1 MGEMGLRQAYATI
14 KNAYRKV
21 GRNPVTTA
29 SDLRLVT
36 PLSANKTTYS
46 FPVLVGDDASN
57 YSPGVAILLNRADAF
72 TATEMGLFVGKPAAA
87 PTAATSSQ
95 FDWYSYANPSIF
107 TSSSTT
113 QKSIFNNS
121 YINVTINN
129 VQYLQNFST
138 LRLRR
143 SPVTQ
148 SGLGY
153 GASVLT
159 GTGITTAGVSST
171 VLDSFNGEQDG
182 YFPLVPTLQLSGTSK
197 IDVQLVLPEA
207 LGGTVESNACVMI
220 AFRGFLSLGASNLNK

>member
-29 SDLRLVT
+29 SDLKLVT

-72 TATEMGLFVGKPAAA
+72 TATELGLFVGKPAAG

-95 FDWYSYANPSIF
+95 FDWYSYANPTIF
-107 TSSSTT
+107 TSSGTT

-148 SGLGY
+148 TGLGY
-153 GASVLT
+153 GVHATATASSVL
-159 GTGITTAGVSST
+159 ST
-171 VLDSFNGEQDG
+171 SLDSFNGEQDG

-197 IDVQLVLPEA
+197 IDIQLVLPEA

>member
-1 MGEMGLRQAYATI
+1 
-14 KNAYRKV
+14 
-21 GRNPVTTA
+21 
-29 SDLRLVT
+29 LVT

-72 TATEMGLFVGKPAAA
+72 TATELGLFVGKPAAA

-95 FDWYSYANPSIF
+95 FDWYSYANPTIF
-107 TSSSTT
+107 TSSGTT

-148 SGLGY
+148 TGLGY
-153 GASVLT
+153 GVHATATASSVL
-159 GTGITTAGVSST
+159 ST
-171 VLDSFNGEQDG
+171 SLDSFNGEQDG

-197 IDVQLVLPEA
+197 IDIQLVLPEA

>member
-29 SDLRLVT
+29 SDLKLVT

-95 FDWYSYANPSIF
+95 FDWYSYANPTIF
-107 TSSSTT
+107 TTSGTT

-148 SGLGY
+148 TGLGY
-153 GASVLT
+153 GVQVTATTSNVL
-159 GTGITTAGVSST
+159 ST
-171 VLDSFNGEQDG
+171 SLDSFNGEQDG

>member
-29 SDLRLVT
+29 SDLKLVT

-72 TATEMGLFVGKPAAA
+72 TATELGLFVGKPAAA

-95 FDWYSYANPSIF
+95 FDWYSYANPTIF
-107 TSSSTT
+107 TSSGTT

-148 SGLGY
+148 TGLGY
-153 GASVLT
+153 GVHATATASSVL
-159 GTGITTAGVSST
+159 ST
-171 VLDSFNGEQDG
+171 SLDSFNGEQDG

-197 IDVQLVLPEA
+197 IDIQLVLPEA